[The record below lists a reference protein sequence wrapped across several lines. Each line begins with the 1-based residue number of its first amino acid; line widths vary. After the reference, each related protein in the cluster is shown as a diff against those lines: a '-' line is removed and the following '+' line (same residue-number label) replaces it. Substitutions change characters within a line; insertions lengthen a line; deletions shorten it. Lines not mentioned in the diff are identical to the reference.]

1 MTKIIPVVTQKGGVG
16 KTTIA
21 FNLAKASS
29 EVLKLRTAVIDLDG
43 QANLSMTLSG
53 GEQIKQRFTS
63 GADAL
68 LSNGEFPEPLK
79 TDHGIDLFH
88 GHANIDR
95 IDHDDDIHERALST
109 EFRDRLRKLPYD
121 VIIVDTPPAIGLRHM
136 APLYWASTVVIPM
149 VPDSDSLVGADD
161 TVAAIKIAAKW
172 NKNIKWVTVL
182 NKIKK
187 SSKSHKEAIEWV
199 RGHYAKELVAELGD
213 RVPVADARDRDEPQS
228 VWQYRGSPKDLR
240 EQWLDFCRKVL
251 A

>member
-16 KTTIA
+16 KTTVA

-43 QANLSMTLSG
+43 QANLSMSLSG
-53 GEQIKQRFTS
+53 SEEIKQRFTD
-63 GADAL
+63 GADEL
-68 LSNGEFPEPLK
+68 FLNGKLPVPTK
-79 TDHGIDLFH
+79 TTHGIDLFH
-88 GHANIDR
+88 GHAKIDR
-95 IDHDDDIHERALST
+95 IDHDDDISERALST
-109 EFRDRLRKLPYD
+109 ELRDRLRTLPYD

-149 VPDSDSLVGADD
+149 VPDSDSLIGAQD
-161 TVAAIKIAAKW
+161 TVAAINIAKKV
-172 NKNIKWVTVL
+172 NKNIKWMTVL

-187 SSKSHKEAIEWV
+187 SSKSHQEVIAWV
-199 RGHYAKELVAELGD
+199 RDHYPAQLVAELGD

-228 VWQYRGSPKDLR
+228 VWQYRGSPKQLR

-251 A
+251 S